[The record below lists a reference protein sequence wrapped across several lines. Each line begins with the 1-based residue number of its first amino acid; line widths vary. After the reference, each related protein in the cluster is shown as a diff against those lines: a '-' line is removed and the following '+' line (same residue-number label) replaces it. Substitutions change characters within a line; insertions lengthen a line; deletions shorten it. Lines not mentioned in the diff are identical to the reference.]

1 MSYKIGRVFGSLINI
16 SFYVLF
22 GLDAY
27 RNVTEHRSFGVDVLG
42 VILLILSK
50 ELTRRLFLLY
60 QALEFVALT
69 LVDVTTPKP
78 SVEEQVDNIFN
89 DLTKDL

>member
-1 MSYKIGRVFGSLINI
+1 MSYKIGKVLGSLINI

-22 GLDAY
+22 GFDAY
-27 RNVTEHRSFGVDVLG
+27 RNVVNHRSFGIDVLG
-42 VILLILSK
+42 VIVLILSK

-60 QALEFVALT
+60 QASEFIALT
-69 LVDVTTPKP
+69 LVDATNSQP
-78 SVEEQVDNIFN
+78 SAKEQIDDIFN